1 MADNQPPKS
10 SKTGRTLVGTVG
22 VASALMLLTSIP
34 MEESG
39 RKVTASVSPQTGAVT
54 VKHISGPQ
62 YLKAY
67 LDLVKK
73 PTACDGITRGV
84 RIGQIYTEQQ
94 CAAMLEA
101 ALEEHARP
109 LIKCIPGL
117 SPAIPGRD
125 HLRAAMVS
133 LAYHVGPDAVCKST
147 IRFKIAAGNLRA
159 ACDTLPDFNKSKG
172 RIVPGFVARRARERA
187 LCLKDA
193 A

>member
-1 MADNQPPKS
+1 MADNQPSKP

-84 RIGQIYTEQQ
+84 KLGQIYTEQQ
-94 CAAMLEA
+94 CAQMLETE
-101 ALEEHARP
+101 LEIHARE
-109 LIKCIPGL
+109 LITCIPGL
-117 SPAIPGRD
+117 SPTIPGRD
-125 HLRAAMVS
+125 HIRAAMVS
-133 LAYHVGPDAVCKST
+133 LAYHVGPPAVCRSS
-147 IRFKIAAGNLRA
+147 IRLKIAQGRLRA
-159 ACDTLPDFNKSKG
+159 ACDTMPDFNKSKG
-172 RIVPGFVARRARERA
+172 RVVRNFVERRARERA
-187 LCLKDA
+187 LCIKDA

>member
-1 MADNQPPKS
+1 MADSQPPKS
-10 SKTGRTLVGTVG
+10 PKTGRTLVGTVG
-22 VASALMLLTSIP
+22 VATALMLLTSIP

-39 RKVTASVSPQTGAVT
+39 RKVTATISPQTGAVT

-73 PTACDGITRGV
+73 PTACDGITTGV
-84 RIGQIYTEQQ
+84 RMGMVYTEQQ

-109 LIKCIPGL
+109 LIECIPGL
-117 SPAIPGRD
+117 SPSIPGRD

-133 LAYHVGPDAVCKST
+133 LAYHVGPYAVCKSS
-147 IRFKIAAGNLRA
+147 IRVKIAGGRLRA
-159 ACDTLPDFNKSKG
+159 ACDTIPDFNKANG
-172 RIVPGFVARRARERA
+172 QVVPGFVARRARERA
-187 LCLKDA
+187 LCIKDA